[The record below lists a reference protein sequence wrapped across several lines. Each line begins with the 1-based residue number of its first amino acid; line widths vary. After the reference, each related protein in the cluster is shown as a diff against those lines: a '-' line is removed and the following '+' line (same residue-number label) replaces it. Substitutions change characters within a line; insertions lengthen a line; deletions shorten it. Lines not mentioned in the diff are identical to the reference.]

1 MSLNGIQ
8 KDVDEWVGKH
18 KTKYWHPLANLG
30 HLMEEEGEL
39 AREVLHRCGEKI
51 KKPDEPEGNLGQ
63 ELVDI
68 IFTLTCLANSYEIDL
83 SKEWKIMFKDKL
95 NGRDK
100 DRFQKK

>member
-1 MSLNGIQ
+1 MKYFIY
-8 KDVDEWVGKH
+8 VGK
-18 KTKYWHPLANLG
+18 KL
-30 HLMEEEGEL
+30 
-39 AREVLHRCGEKI
+39 
-51 KKPDEPEGNLGQ
+51 KKPDEPEGNIGQ

-100 DRFQKK
+100 DRFPKK